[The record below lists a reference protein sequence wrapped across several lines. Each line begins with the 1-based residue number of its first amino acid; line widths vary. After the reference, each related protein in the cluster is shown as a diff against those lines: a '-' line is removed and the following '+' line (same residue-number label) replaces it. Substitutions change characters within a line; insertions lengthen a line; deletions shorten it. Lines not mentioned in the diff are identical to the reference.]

1 MKKAVKVVITLR
13 HHLRSMGVK
22 VSKSTRLFVDNRS
35 VLLNVTNPAS
45 TLNKKALALACHFV
59 REHQAG
65 DVIDAQQIKS
75 EDNYADCLTKAL
87 NSTVHHG
94 LIHEFMTN

>member
-1 MKKAVKVVITLR
+1 
-13 HHLRSMGVK
+13 MGVE

-45 TLNKKALALACHFV
+45 TLNKKALALAYHFV

-87 NSTVHHG
+87 NSTAHHG
-94 LIHEFMTN
+94 LIYEFMTN